1 MPSPFP
7 GMDPFIECGPW
18 SDFHTSA
25 IAEIRRGLNRELPDG
40 YAARVEQRVYV
51 DDDPPEIGSR
61 EVAPDAIVF
70 ESPESAGGHAS
81 QAGTLAVSQTLLWPM
96 PVEHHESWLEVRDER
111 NSRIIT
117 LIELLSPSNKRS
129 GAKGRRLYLR
139 KRRRVLESRTHFIEI
154 DLLRGGGT
162 VWPAPP
168 HPEGDYYA
176 AVSRAEKR
184 PKVQVFSW
192 SLRDRLPSI
201 AIPLK
206 AGTPEII
213 LNLQEVLD
221 RVYDD
226 GRYGPALYEV
236 PLVPKLSVD
245 DQAWVNHLL
254 LQHANDHAH

>member
-25 IAEIRRGLNRELPDG
+25 IAEIRRGLNHALPDG

-51 DDDPPEIGSR
+51 DDDPPEVVTR
-61 EVAPDAIVF
+61 EVAPDAVVF
-70 ESPESAGGHAS
+70 ESPESTNSQAS
-81 QAGTLAVSQTLLWPM
+81 QAGTLTAFKTLVWPM
-96 PVEHHESWLEVRDER
+96 PFEHHENWLEVRDER

-117 LIELLSPSNKRS
+117 LIELLSPSNKRA

-154 DLLRGGGT
+154 DLLRGGST

-168 HPEGDYYA
+168 SPDGTYYA

-192 SLRDRLPSI
+192 TLRDRLPSI

-206 AGTPEII
+206 AGTPEIM
-213 LNLQEVLD
+213 LNLQEVFD

-226 GRYGPALYEV
+226 GRYGRALYETT
-236 PLVPKLSVD
+236 LSPKLSAE
-245 DQAWVNHLL
+245 DQAWVNQLL
-254 LQHANDHAH
+254 VKT